1 MAFCSLHRSPIAAE
15 YYRCYSATVHDPA
28 TVDGGLTLNRNF
40 RSAGN
45 TILSCIATLALLASS
60 SSAAQAQKATDEDPD
75 GKEIAACTLSMDKIR
90 HLTRAAIELKEWE
103 QKNPDLA
110 KGMDGDEL
118 KNAGSIAEQAKIIDT
133 KFPQGTAIIKKNGFS
148 TKEYLV
154 ALYAFIQAAM
164 IVSFKR
170 AGQAPDPD
178 KLNGVVNPANLDL
191 LEKNWEEIEKLNAS
205 LGSSPEKP

>member
-1 MAFCSLHRSPIAAE
+1 
-15 YYRCYSATVHDPA
+15 
-28 TVDGGLTLNRNF
+28 
-40 RSAGN
+40 
-45 TILSCIATLALLASS
+45 
-60 SSAAQAQKATDEDPD
+60 
-75 GKEIAACTLSMDKIR
+75 MDKIR
-90 HLTRAAIELKEWE
+90 HLTRAALELQEWE

-110 KGMDGDEL
+110 KGIDGDEL
-118 KNAGSIAEQAKIIDT
+118 KNAGSITAQAKIIDT

-154 ALYAFIQAAM
+154 ALYTFLQAAM

-178 KLNGVVNPANLDL
+178 KLNGVVNPANIDL

-205 LGSSPEKP
+205 LGTGPEKR

>member
-1 MAFCSLHRSPIAAE
+1 LHRNS
-15 YYRCYSATVHDPA
+15 
-28 TVDGGLTLNRNF
+28 
-40 RSAGN
+40 RSVGN
-45 TILSCIATLALLASS
+45 TILTCFTILALLAWSNSS
-60 SSAAQAQKATDEDPD
+60 AQAQKATDEDPD

-110 KGMDGDEL
+110 KGIDGDEL
-118 KNAGSIAEQAKIIDT
+118 KNAGSITEQAKIIDT

-154 ALYAFIQAAM
+154 ALYAFLQAAM

-170 AGQAPDPD
+170 AGQAPDPG
-178 KLNGVVNPANLDL
+178 KLNGVVNPANIEL

-205 LGSSPEKP
+205 LGSGPEKR